1 MMIKKWYYLL
11 IAVLVLS
18 TAASAQYMNTAEGSV
33 LLEGLDT
40 LYLSRDKRNMN
51 VDADAKNNPF
61 IKKNQTSG
69 TANGMASSDD
79 PGGPGSGGGG
89 FGGPPPDVIV
99 PLDGGVSVLVVTGAA
114 LGFFR
119 RKKKPVLK
127 QPLD

>member
-1 MMIKKWYYLL
+1 MMIKKWLFLL
-11 IAVLVLS
+11 IVALVFS
-18 TAASAQYMNTAEGSV
+18 TNSFAQYTDNAEGSV

-40 LYLSRDKRNMN
+40 LYLSRDKRNIS

-61 IKKNQTSG
+61 INRNQTSG
-69 TANGMASSDD
+69 MANGMASSDD
-79 PGGPGSGGGG
+79 PGGPGSGGG

-119 RKKKPVLK
+119 RKKKPVIK

>member
-18 TAASAQYMNTAEGSV
+18 TSASAQYMNTAEGSV

-51 VDADAKNNPF
+51 IDADAKNNPF
-61 IKKNQTSG
+61 INRNQTSG

-79 PGGPGSGGGG
+79 PGGPGSGGG

>member
-1 MMIKKWYYLL
+1 
-11 IAVLVLS
+11 
-18 TAASAQYMNTAEGSV
+18 MNTAEGSV

-61 IKKNQTSG
+61 INRNQTSG
-69 TANGMASSDD
+69 MANGMASSDD
-79 PGGPGSGGGG
+79 PGGPGSGGG
-89 FGGPPPDVIV
+89 FGSPPPDIIV